1 MKYFVVFI
9 ALVFYGCSFNST
21 DPQEIVDKAIEKAGG
36 EKFQK
41 STIAFDFR
49 NRHYVTRRNYGIF
62 SHERIFKDSTNTTH
76 DFLTN
81 DGFRRQVNNE
91 EVIVPDSMAV
101 KYSNSVNSTIY
112 FALLPFGLN
121 DPAVIKK
128 FMGKSTIEN
137 ESYFII
143 EITFEQHGG
152 GNDFT
157 DIFLYWIHEKKFTID
172 YLAYL
177 YYTDGGGLRFRKAY
191 NPRKLN
197 GILFQ
202 DYINY
207 KPREDS
213 ATISDIEA
221 LFKQNALEELSRI
234 ELTNIT
240 VQ

>member
-1 MKYFVVFI
+1 MKYFIVFTAI
-9 ALVFYGCSFNST
+9 LFSGCSVNST

-36 EKFQK
+36 EKFLK
-41 STIAFDFR
+41 STIEFDFR

-62 SHERIFKDSTNTTH
+62 SHERIFRDSTNTIH

-81 DGFRRQVNNE
+81 DGFRREVNDE
-91 EVIVPDSMAV
+91 KTIVPDSMAV

-121 DPAVIKK
+121 DPAVRKK
-128 FMGKSTIEN
+128 FVGKTTIEN
-137 ESYFII
+137 EPYFVI
-143 EITFEQHGG
+143 EITFEQQGG

-177 YYTDGGGLRFRKAY
+177 YYNDGGGLRFRKAY
-191 NPRKLN
+191 NPRKVN

-213 ATISDIEA
+213 TKISDIEA
-221 LFKQNALEELSRI
+221 LYKQNALEELSRI

>member
-1 MKYFVVFI
+1 MKYFAVFI
-9 ALVFYGCSFNST
+9 ALLFYGCSFNST

-62 SHERIFKDSTNTTH
+62 SHERIFKDSTNTIH

-112 FALLPFGLN
+112 FALLPFGL
-121 DPAVIKK
+121 DAPAVIKK
-128 FMGKSTIEN
+128 LMGNSPI
-137 ESYFII
+137 
-143 EITFEQHGG
+143 
-152 GNDFT
+152 
-157 DIFLYWIHEKKFTID
+157 
-172 YLAYL
+172 
-177 YYTDGGGLRFRKAY
+177 
-191 NPRKLN
+191 
-197 GILFQ
+197 
-202 DYINY
+202 
-207 KPREDS
+207 
-213 ATISDIEA
+213 
-221 LFKQNALEELSRI
+221 
-234 ELTNIT
+234 